1 MIKALVGYDVVAG
14 LTREEYDRW
23 LWDIHVPDLLA
34 NPHLDRIVFN
44 TVIEP
49 VSTASG
55 TTVPIE
61 QQMSLYRV
69 AELYFADEQALAHY
83 RQWFRDHPIPAERSP
98 QGRSDFRFYVIC
110 ESVEVTRDG
119 SG

>member
-1 MIKALVGYDVVAG
+1 
-14 LTREEYDRW
+14 
-23 LWDIHVPDLLA
+23 
-34 NPHLDRIVFN
+34 
-44 TVIEP
+44 
-49 VSTASG
+49 
-55 TTVPIE
+55 
-61 QQMSLYRV
+61 MSLYRV

>member
-61 QQMSLYRV
+61 QRMSLYRV